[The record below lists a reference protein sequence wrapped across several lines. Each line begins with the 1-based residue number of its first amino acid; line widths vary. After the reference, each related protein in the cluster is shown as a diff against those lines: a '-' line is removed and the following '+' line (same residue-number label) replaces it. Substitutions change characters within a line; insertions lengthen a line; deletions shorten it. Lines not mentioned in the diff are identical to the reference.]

1 MSNTTNN
8 AAATAEVN
16 ARKATLESAAAIGNA
31 ASVKDKHA
39 AIVAAR
45 DNTENPVFKLVLSA
59 AAAAHRAA
67 VSDAA
72 MKAAGLQ
79 EEVRTE
85 YLFRVACLYTAAL
98 KYADA
103 CHGGTKKYV
112 DGTRNSLF
120 TEWKSYLALLS
131 GETVKAAGADEV
143 LLVKAATRTVK
154 CATSYAAYQKNDG
167 TTGARI
173 ASGAA
178 STAAASPV
186 SFQKE
191 LERIAVDRLLGF
203 DGIMSYNAAKATS
216 AKNAE
221 LRAAAVKL
229 AEDGVE
235 LVNAE
240 HASDTTA
247 A

>member
-1 MSNTTNN
+1 MDNTTNN
-8 AAATAEVN
+8 AAATAEAN
-16 ARKATLESAAAIGNA
+16 IRKATLESAATIGNA

-45 DNTENPVFKLVLSA
+45 DNAENPVFKLVLSA
-59 AAAAHRAA
+59 AATAHRAA
-67 VSDAA
+67 VSDSA
-72 MKAAGLQ
+72 MKSAGIK
-79 EEVRTE
+79 EEVRAD

-120 TEWKSYLALLS
+120 TEWKAYLALLS

-154 CATSYAAYQKNDG
+154 GATAYITYQKNDG

-173 ASGAA
+173 ATGAA
-178 STAAASPV
+178 STAASSPV

-216 AKNAE
+216 ANNAE
-221 LRAAAVKL
+221 LRAAAVKV
-229 AEDGVE
+229 AEEGVE
-235 LVNAE
+235 LEKA
-240 HASDTTA
+240 DTADTA
-247 A
+247 AA